1 MYRPNTVIMLL
12 LLALM
17 AGNLALVGVNK
28 DVLDD
33 VEAVAEWRIDGDLL
47 DSDLSDEP
55 DMPAALALFREAA
68 VFVTGPDVEPYRQR
82 HAAATSKVKPATRAP
97 PFVASV

>member
-17 AGNLALVGVNK
+17 AGNFALVGVNK

-47 DSDLSDEP
+47 DSD
-55 DMPAALALFREAA
+55 
-68 VFVTGPDVEPYRQR
+68 
-82 HAAATSKVKPATRAP
+82 
-97 PFVASV
+97 